1 VRVLITGFGPFP
13 GAPFNPSASLVKALL
28 RRRRPALDGVEVAA
42 HVFATSYAAV
52 DRDLPKL
59 LAQQPDVVLLFG
71 LAGRR
76 RHLCIE
82 TRAQNA
88 VTLLFPDA
96 DGRKPQ
102 RDIITPR
109 APAPLK
115 GNAPFMRQ
123 LSAARARFPSRLS
136 RDAGRYL
143 CNYIYWQALLRTE
156 QGRPLVQFVH
166 IPLLRTARRHSGRPI
181 SFARLVSAAE
191 AVLIALVAAS
201 RRAAPRVR
209 QEHDT
214 EKHALGLNPG
224 ETGFPKRSCSAQ
236 KSRSRR

>member
-1 VRVLITGFGPFP
+1 MRVLITGFGPFP

-28 RRRRPALDGVEVAA
+28 RRRRPALDGIEIGA

-59 LAQQPDVVLLFG
+59 LAQEPDVVLLFG

-88 VTLLFPDA
+88 VTPLFPDA
-96 DGRKPQ
+96 DDRKPP
-102 RDIITPR
+102 RDIIMPG
-109 APAPLK
+109 APASLQ

-123 LSAARARFPSRLS
+123 LGAARSRFPSRLS

-143 CNYIYWQALLRTE
+143 CNYVYWQVLQRADK
-156 QGRPLVQFVH
+156 GRPLMQFVH
-166 IPLLRTARRHSGRPI
+166 IPPLHVIRRRSGRRT
-181 SFARLVSAAE
+181 SFARLVGAAE
-191 AVLIALVAAS
+191 AILIILITAS
-201 RRAAPRVR
+201 RQRHR
-209 QEHDT
+209 
-214 EKHALGLNPG
+214 
-224 ETGFPKRSCSAQ
+224 KRSNLDGS
-236 KSRSRR
+236 